1 MRIILC
7 GFGVVGQSF
16 AKLLESRSEDLYARY
31 GLKPRIVGV
40 FDRNGSATDPSGLD
54 ASRLID
60 VKKKYG
66 SVNRYSDTENNT
78 SGTEIINNL
87 EAEVLI
93 ETTESNYKDAEPGM
107 THIVDAMKRG
117 MHVISVNKGPLALAF
132 PSLMEIAEYN
142 HVLFRFSGTVG
153 GGTPILDFA
162 KNSISGIEIINDL
175 EAEVLIETTESNY
188 KDAEPGMTHIVNAMK
203 RGMHVISVNK
213 GPLALAF
220 PSLME
225 IAAYNQVLF
234 RFSGTVGGGTPILDF
249 AKNSLKGE
257 RIVSFYGILNGTTNY
272 ILTNMANGMSFNDA
286 LDDAKQ
292 KGYVE
297 ADESLD
303 LDGLDAAAK
312 LVILAN
318 WIMGMKVV
326 MSDIK
331 RTGIRKIDSAD
342 IKRAAEKN
350 SAIKLIASCNKELT
364 VAPKEIPTVD
374 PLCVSGTLNAISFT
388 SEHSGTQTIIG
399 RGAGGIE
406 TASSIL
412 RDLIDIR
419 NESTK
424 T

>member
-40 FDRNGSATDPSGLD
+40 FDRKGSAMDPSGLN

-66 SVNRYSDTENNT
+66 SVNRYSDTENNA

-107 THIVDAMKRG
+107 THIIDAMKRG

-162 KNSISGIEIINDL
+162 KNSL
-175 EAEVLIETTESNY
+175 
-188 KDAEPGMTHIVNAMK
+188 
-203 RGMHVISVNK
+203 R
-213 GPLALAF
+213 
-220 PSLME
+220 
-225 IAAYNQVLF
+225 
-234 RFSGTVGGGTPILDF
+234 
-249 AKNSLKGE
+249 GE
-257 RIVSFYGILNGTTNY
+257 RIVSFDGIINGTKNY
-272 ILTNMANGMSFNDA
+272 ILPNMANGMSFNDA

-292 KGYVE
+292 IGYVE

-318 WIMGMKVV
+318 WIMGMKVT
-326 MSDIK
+326 MPDIK
-331 RTGIRKIDSAD
+331 ITGIRKIDDSD
-342 IKRAAEKN
+342 IKHAAEKN
-350 SAIKLIASCNKELT
+350 CAIKLIASCNKELT
-364 VAPKEIPTVD
+364 VAPKEIAIID

>member
-40 FDRNGSATDPSGLD
+40 FDRNGSATDASGLD
-54 ASRLID
+54 ISRLID
-60 VKKKYG
+60 VKKKSN
-66 SVNRYSDTENNT
+66 SVKEYSEVKN
-78 SGTEIINNL
+78 
-87 EAEVLI
+87 EA
-93 ETTESNYKDAEPGM
+93 
-107 THIVDAMKRG
+107 
-117 MHVISVNKGPLALAF
+117 
-132 PSLMEIAEYN
+132 
-142 HVLFRFSGTVG
+142 
-153 GGTPILDFA
+153 
-162 KNSISGIEIINDL
+162 SGIEMINDL
-175 EAEVLIETTESNY
+175 EAEVLIETTQSNY
-188 KDAEPGMTHIVNAMK
+188 KDAEPGMAHIVNAMK

-225 IAAYNQVLF
+225 LADYNRVLF

-249 AKNSLKGE
+249 ARNSLRGE
-257 RIVSFYGILNGTTNY
+257 RIVSFDGILNGTTNY

-318 WIMGMKVV
+318 WIMGMKVT

-331 RTGIRKIDSAD
+331 RTGIRKINNAD

-399 RGAGGIE
+399 HGAGGIE

>member
-1 MRIILC
+1 M
-7 GFGVVGQSF
+7 
-16 AKLLESRSEDLYARY
+16 
-31 GLKPRIVGV
+31 
-40 FDRNGSATDPSGLD
+40 
-54 ASRLID
+54 
-60 VKKKYG
+60 
-66 SVNRYSDTENNT
+66 
-78 SGTEIINNL
+78 
-87 EAEVLI
+87 
-93 ETTESNYKDAEPGM
+93 
-107 THIVDAMKRG
+107 
-117 MHVISVNKGPLALAF
+117 
-132 PSLMEIAEYN
+132 
-142 HVLFRFSGTVG
+142 
-153 GGTPILDFA
+153 
-162 KNSISGIEIINDL
+162 
-175 EAEVLIETTESNY
+175 
-188 KDAEPGMTHIVNAMK
+188 
-203 RGMHVISVNK
+203 
-213 GPLALAF
+213 
-220 PSLME
+220 
-225 IAAYNQVLF
+225 
-234 RFSGTVGGGTPILDF
+234 
-249 AKNSLKGE
+249 KGE

-350 SAIKLIASCNKELT
+350 SAIKLIALCNKELT

>member
-40 FDRNGSATDPSGLD
+40 FDRNGSATNTSGLD
-54 ASRLID
+54 ISKLIN
-60 VKKKYG
+60 VKKKYN
-66 SVNRYSDTENNT
+66 SVKNYSETKNNA
-78 SGTEIINNL
+78 SGTEMINEL

-93 ETTESNYKDAEPGM
+93 ETTQSNY
-107 THIVDAMKRG
+107 
-117 MHVISVNKGPLALAF
+117 N
-132 PSLMEIAEYN
+132 
-142 HVLFRFSGTVG
+142 
-153 GGTPILDFA
+153 
-162 KNSISGIEIINDL
+162 
-175 EAEVLIETTESNY
+175 
-188 KDAEPGMTHIVNAMK
+188 DAEPGMTHIVNAMK

-225 IAAYNQVLF
+225 LANYNRVLF

-249 AKNSLKGE
+249 AKNSLRGE
-257 RIVSFYGILNGTTNY
+257 RIVSFDGILNGTTNY

-286 LDDAKQ
+286 LTDAKQ

-318 WIMGMKVV
+318 WIMGMKVT
-326 MSDIK
+326 MPDIK
-331 RTGIRKIDSAD
+331 ITGIRKIDSSD
-342 IKRAAEKN
+342 IKHATEKN
-350 SAIKLIASCNKELT
+350 CAIKLIASCNKELN
-364 VAPKEIPTVD
+364 VIPKEIAVDD

>member
-40 FDRNGSATDPSGLD
+40 FDRNGSANDPSGLD
-54 ASRLID
+54 ASKLID

-66 SVNRYSDTENNT
+66 SVYRYSDTENNT

-162 KNSISGIEIINDL
+162 KNSL
-175 EAEVLIETTESNY
+175 
-188 KDAEPGMTHIVNAMK
+188 
-203 RGMHVISVNK
+203 R
-213 GPLALAF
+213 
-220 PSLME
+220 
-225 IAAYNQVLF
+225 
-234 RFSGTVGGGTPILDF
+234 
-249 AKNSLKGE
+249 GE
-257 RIVSFYGILNGTTNY
+257 RIVSFDGILNGTTNY
-272 ILTNMANGMSFNDA
+272 ILTNMTNGMSFNDA

-292 KGYVE
+292 RGYVE

-318 WIMGMKVV
+318 WIMGMKVT
-326 MSDIK
+326 MPDIK
-331 RTGIRKIDSAD
+331 ITGIRKIDNSD

-350 SAIKLIASCNKELT
+350 CAIKLIASCNKELT
-364 VAPKEIPTVD
+364 VAPKEIAIID

-412 RDLIDIR
+412 RDLIDIK

>member
-7 GFGVVGQSF
+7 GFGVVGQRF

-31 GLKPRIVGV
+31 GLKPRIIGV
-40 FDRNGSATDPSGLD
+40 FDRKGSAMDPSGLD
-54 ASRLID
+54 TSRLID

-66 SVNRYSDTENNT
+66 SVNRYSDTENNA

-107 THIVDAMKRG
+107 THIIDAMKRG

-162 KNSISGIEIINDL
+162 KNSL
-175 EAEVLIETTESNY
+175 
-188 KDAEPGMTHIVNAMK
+188 
-203 RGMHVISVNK
+203 R
-213 GPLALAF
+213 
-220 PSLME
+220 
-225 IAAYNQVLF
+225 
-234 RFSGTVGGGTPILDF
+234 
-249 AKNSLKGE
+249 GE
-257 RIVSFYGILNGTTNY
+257 RIVSFDGILNGTTNY
-272 ILTNMANGMSFNDA
+272 ILTNMTNGMSFNDA

-318 WIMGMKVV
+318 WIMGMKVT
-326 MSDIK
+326 MPDIK
-331 RTGIRKIDSAD
+331 ITGIRKIDNSD
-342 IKRAAEKN
+342 IKHAAEKN
-350 SAIKLIASCNKELT
+350 CAIKLIASCNKELT
-364 VAPKEIPTVD
+364 VAPKEISTVD

>member
-40 FDRNGSATDPSGLD
+40 FDRNGNAIDPSGLD
-54 ASRLID
+54 TNRLID
-60 VKKKYG
+60 VKKKHG

-162 KNSISGIEIINDL
+162 KNSL
-175 EAEVLIETTESNY
+175 
-188 KDAEPGMTHIVNAMK
+188 
-203 RGMHVISVNK
+203 R
-213 GPLALAF
+213 
-220 PSLME
+220 
-225 IAAYNQVLF
+225 
-234 RFSGTVGGGTPILDF
+234 
-249 AKNSLKGE
+249 GE
-257 RIVSFYGILNGTTNY
+257 RIVSFDGILNGTTNY
-272 ILTNMANGMSFNDA
+272 ILTNMTNGMSFNNA

-318 WIMGMKVV
+318 WIMGMKVT
-326 MSDIK
+326 MPDIK
-331 RTGIRKIDSAD
+331 MTGIRKIDDSD
-342 IKRAAEKN
+342 IKHAAEKN
-350 SAIKLIASCNKELT
+350 CAIKLIASCNKELT
-364 VAPKEIPTVD
+364 VTPKEIAIID

-412 RDLIDIR
+412 RDLIDIK

>member
-40 FDRNGSATDPSGLD
+40 FDRKGSANDPSGLD
-54 ASRLID
+54 TSKLID

-66 SVNRYSDTENNT
+66 SVNRYSGAFDNT
-78 SGTEIINNL
+78 SGTQNINNL

-93 ETTESNYKDAEPGM
+93 EATESNYKDAEPGM
-107 THIVDAMKRG
+107 THIIDAMKRG

-132 PSLMEIAEYN
+132 PSLMELADYN
-142 HVLFRFSGTVG
+142 R
-153 GGTPILDFA
+153 
-162 KNSISGIEIINDL
+162 
-175 EAEVLIETTESNY
+175 
-188 KDAEPGMTHIVNAMK
+188 
-203 RGMHVISVNK
+203 
-213 GPLALAF
+213 
-220 PSLME
+220 
-225 IAAYNQVLF
+225 VLF

-249 AKNSLKGE
+249 AKNSLRGE
-257 RIVSFYGILNGTTNY
+257 RIVSFDGILNGTTNY
-272 ILTNMANGMSFNDA
+272 ILTNMADGMSFDDA
-286 LDDAKQ
+286 LDDAKK

-318 WIMGMKVV
+318 WIMGMKVT
-326 MSDIK
+326 MPDIK
-331 RTGIRKIDSAD
+331 RTGIRNVDSDD
-342 IKRAAEKN
+342 IKHATEKN
-350 SAIKLIASCNKELT
+350 CAIKLIASCNKELI
-364 VAPKEIPTVD
+364 VAPKAIAADD

-388 SEHSGTQTIIG
+388 SEQSGTQTIIG

>member
-40 FDRNGSATDPSGLD
+40 FDRNGSAIDPSGLD
-54 ASRLID
+54 TNRLID
-60 VKKKYG
+60 IKKKYN
-66 SVNRYSDTENNT
+66 SVKYSDT
-78 SGTEIINNL
+78 
-87 EAEVLI
+87 
-93 ETTESNYKDAEPGM
+93 
-107 THIVDAMKRG
+107 
-117 MHVISVNKGPLALAF
+117 
-132 PSLMEIAEYN
+132 
-142 HVLFRFSGTVG
+142 
-153 GGTPILDFA
+153 
-162 KNSISGIEIINDL
+162 KNSTSGIEIINDL

-188 KDAEPGMTHIVNAMK
+188 KDAEPGMTHIINAMK

-225 IAAYNQVLF
+225 IATYNQVLF

-249 AKNSLKGE
+249 AKNSLRGE

-272 ILTNMANGMSFNDA
+272 ILTNMANGMSFDDA
-286 LDDAKQ
+286 LDDAKRR
-292 KGYVE
+292 GYVE

-318 WIMGMKVV
+318 WIIGMKVT
-326 MSDIK
+326 MPDIK
-331 RTGIRKIDSAD
+331 RTGIRNIDSDD
-342 IKRAAEKN
+342 IKHAAEKN
-350 SAIKLIASCNKELT
+350 CAVKLIASCNKELI
-364 VAPKEIPTVD
+364 VAPREIATDD